1 MKKTLIALAA
11 LAASGASF
19 AQSSVEIYGYLDVG
33 VAKFSGAQLG
43 LNNTAFTVPAS
54 QAATALTNSYARSG
68 LTTNYIGF
76 RGTEDLGGGLKATFN
91 LQTGGLDLSTGSN
104 ALAFSRES
112 NLGLTGNFGALK
124 LGRSVSTMC
133 STGCSFDYN
142 GIGNGDA
149 YALLGLS
156 PASIKASSRRSN
168 QIEYTA
174 PTMSGFT
181 ARVATILKGD
191 GTEDITFGNGLAT
204 AGSAFVGGVG
214 SPGNATAHVK
224 ADYKAVYALGLSY
237 ANGPIRV
244 AYALETQ
251 PFADANLRNT
261 QWTAAEYDFGVAKAN
276 LNYMVNGTKGGAGRG
291 GAQAS
296 VVGTTP
302 LSSTASASSGKGW
315 GTGVSVPM
323 GAITFGLQYANNTEN
338 KTKATELFARYSL
351 SKRTEVYSYY
361 AITSGVA
368 ATTSGAFPSNNVLT
382 GLAQD
387 AETFAPTAAA
397 TKGTV
402 ATNAIIAAG
411 MPANPTLFGL
421 GVRHSF

>member
-1 MKKTLIALAA
+1 MKKTLIALAT
-11 LAASGASF
+11 LAVASGAAM

-54 QAATALTNSYARSG
+54 QAATALTNAYARSG

-76 RGTEDLGGGLKATFN
+76 RGTEDLGGGMKATFN

-112 NLGLTGNFGALK
+112 NLGLTGGFGALK
-124 LGRSVSTMC
+124 IGRSVSTMC
-133 STGCSFDYN
+133 SAGCSFDYN

-174 PTMSGFT
+174 PAMSGVT

-204 AGSAFVGGVG
+204 AGTAFAGGVG
-214 SPGNATAHVK
+214 SAGNATAHVK
-224 ADYKAVYALGLSY
+224 GDYKAVYALSLNY

-251 PFADANLRNT
+251 PFTDANLRNS

-276 LNYMVNGTKGGAGRG
+276 LSYMVNGTKGGEGRG

-296 VVGTTP
+296 VIGSTP
-302 LSSTASASSGKGW
+302 LSSVAGASSGKGF
-315 GTGVSVPM
+315 GAGVSVPM
-323 GAITFGLQYANNTEN
+323 GAVTFGLQYANNTEN

-351 SKRTEVYSYY
+351 SKRTEIYSYY
-361 AITSGVA
+361 AITSGVN
-368 ATTSGAFPSNNVLT
+368 ATTSGAFAANNVLV
-382 GLAQD
+382 
-387 AETFAPTAAA
+387 PTSASDL
-397 TKGTV
+397 TPKLGTV
-402 ATNAIIAAG
+402 ATNGLIAAG